1 MLTVIILAIY
11 MIAMLLIGLYLK
23 KNVDSSEDYYV
34 AGRSL
39 PWYLVIMTMAATYIG
54 AGATL
59 ADTGLAYDQGV
70 SMFIATI
77 VTMAAM
83 FLFGLISPRVSKIG
97 FKYDIISVSGL
108 VTWRFGKWPGVFSA
122 VIVIWALTGTLA
134 GQVSGSATVI
144 PIIFTN
150 VGVDMSYEAAAIAM
164 TLVMVA
170 YTCLAGMFGVAW
182 TDFIQ
187 CIILVIGMAIV
198 LPGLMISEA
207 GGFGEMLASLP
218 EGHLNWTPGP
228 YIISLAFTYLLYF
241 FAGPPYWQR
250 AFSSDSPKTSRIG
263 AIGGVAVILF
273 YSIMILILGLAA
285 RAIMPVLPEGVQSQ
299 GVVVTIMCDVFH
311 PVIAAIIC
319 CAILAAIMSTMSSY
333 LLTAVQALVTD
344 IIKQFTTLSDK
355 AELILAKVLVVLV
368 GVACLLVALFVQA
381 ILDILLMAWG
391 FYSASMAASVI
402 AAVFWKKATSAGC
415 IASIFG
421 GVIVY
426 FGWNYGLHAPGGF
439 DASILAGIV
448 SIALMI
454 IVSLAT
460 CGSHPTKMF
469 EGVGKNDPVVRKKEM
484 QPEAAEV

>member
-1 MLTVIILAIY
+1 MLTIVILAIY

-39 PWYLVIMTMAATYIG
+39 PWYLVVMTMAATYIG

-83 FLFGLISPRVSKIG
+83 FLFGLISPKVSKIG
-97 FKYDIISVSGL
+97 FKYDIVSVSGL
-108 VTWRFGKWPGVFSA
+108 VSWRFGKWAGFFSA
-122 VIVIWALTGTLA
+122 IIVVWALTGTLA

-144 PIIFTN
+144 PIIFRN
-150 VGVDMSYEAAAIAM
+150 VGVDMSYEVAAIAM

-187 CIILVIGMAIV
+187 CIILVIGMAVI
-198 LPGLMISEA
+198 LPGLMINEA
-207 GGFGEMLASLP
+207 GGWSDMLASLP
-218 EGHLNWTPGP
+218 EEHLEWMPGP

-250 AFSSDSPKTSRIG
+250 AFSSNSPKTSRIG
-263 AIGGVAVILF
+263 AIGGVAIILF
-273 YSIMILILGLAA
+273 YSVMILVLGLAA
-285 RAIMPVLPEGVQSQ
+285 KAIMPVAPEGMESQ
-299 GVVVTIMCDVFH
+299 AIVVTIMCDLFH

-333 LLTAVQALVTD
+333 LLTAVQAIVTD
-344 IIKQFTTLSDK
+344 IIKVFKKIDDK
-355 AELILAKVLVVLV
+355 TELKLAKWLVIGV
-368 GVACLLVALFVQA
+368 GVACLLVALYIQA

-391 FYSASMAASVI
+391 FYSASMAASVV
-402 AAVFWKKATSAGC
+402 AAVFWKKATTAGC
-415 IASIFG
+415 ISSIFG
-421 GVIVY
+421 GIAVY
-426 FGWNYGLHAPGGF
+426 FVWNFGLHSPGGF
-439 DASILAGIV
+439 DASVVAGLSSIV
-448 SIALMI
+448 LMV

-460 CGSHPTKMF
+460 CKSHPTRMF
-469 EGVGKNDPVVRKKEM
+469 EGVGKHDPVVRKNEKA
-484 QPEAAEV
+484 QAV

>member
-39 PWYLVIMTMAATYIG
+39 PWYLVVMTMAATYIG

-70 SMFIATI
+70 SMFIATL

-108 VTWRFGKWPGVFSA
+108 VSWRFGKWPGFFSA
-122 VIVIWALTGTLA
+122 IIVIWTLTGTLA

-144 PIIFTN
+144 PIIFRN
-150 VGVDMSYEAAAIAM
+150 VGVDMSYEVAAVAM
-164 TLVMVA
+164 TLVMIA

-207 GGFGEMLASLP
+207 GGFSQMTASLP
-218 EGHLNWTPGP
+218 AGHLDWSPGP

-285 RAIMPVLPEGVQSQ
+285 KVIMPELPAGLQSQ
-299 GVVVTIMCDVFH
+299 GVVVTIMCDLFH

-344 IIKQFTTLSDK
+344 VIKKFTTLSDK
-355 AELILAKVLVVLV
+355 TELLLAKVLVVAVGLV
-368 GVACLLVALFVQA
+368 CLVVALYVQA

-391 FYSASMAASVI
+391 FYSASMAASVV
-402 AAVFWKKATSAGC
+402 ASVFWKKATAAGC
-415 IASIFG
+415 LASIFG

-426 FGWNYGLHAPGGF
+426 FVWNYGLHAPGGF
-439 DASILAGIV
+439 DASILAGLT

-454 IVSLAT
+454 VVSLAT
-460 CGSHPTKMF
+460 CKAHPTPMF
-469 EGVGKNDPVVRKKEM
+469 EGVGKKDPVVRK
-484 QPEAAEV
+484 QTA

>member
-1 MLTVIILAIY
+1 MLTLIILAIY
-11 MIAMLLIGLYLK
+11 MAAMLGIGLYLK
-23 KNVDSSEDYYV
+23 KNVDTSEDYYV

-39 PWYLVIMTMAATYIG
+39 PWYLVVMTMAATYIG

-108 VTWRFGKWPGVFSA
+108 VSWRFGKWAGVFSA
-122 VIVIWALTGTLA
+122 IIVMWALLGTLA

-144 PIIFTN
+144 PIIFKN
-150 VGVDMSYEAAAIAM
+150 IGVSISYEVAAVAM
-164 TLVMVA
+164 VVVMIA
-170 YTCLAGMFGVAW
+170 YTCMAGMFGVAW

-187 CIILVIGMAIV
+187 CIILVIGMAVI
-198 LPGLMISEA
+198 LPALMINEI
-207 GGFGEMLASLP
+207 GGWAEVTANLP
-218 EGHLNWTPGP
+218 ESHLSWSPGP

-273 YSIMILILGLAA
+273 YSVMILILGLVAKA
-285 RAIMPVLPEGVQSQ
+285 MVPVLPEGVESQ
-299 GVVVTIMCDVFH
+299 GIVVTIMCDLFH
-311 PVIAAIIC
+311 PAISAIIC

-344 IIKQFTTLSDK
+344 IIKKFKVISPET
-355 AELILAKVLVVLV
+355 ELKLAKVLVCVV
-368 GVACLLVALFVQA
+368 GVGCLLIALFIQA

-391 FYSASMAASVI
+391 FYSASMAASVV
-402 AAVFWKKATSAGC
+402 AAVFWKKATAAGS
-415 IASIFG
+415 IASILG
-421 GVIVY
+421 GVGMY
-426 FGWNYGLHAPGGF
+426 FIWNFGLNMPGGF
-439 DASILAGIV
+439 DASIVAGCTSIV
-448 SIALMI
+448 LMI

-460 CGSHPTKMF
+460 YNSHPTPMF
-469 EGVGKNDPVVRKKEM
+469 EGVGKHDPVIRKK
-484 QPEAAEV
+484 AANVMES

>member
-11 MIAMLLIGLYLK
+11 LIAMLLIGLYLK

-39 PWYLVIMTMAATYIG
+39 PWYLVVMTMAATYIG

-70 SMFIATI
+70 SMFIATL

-108 VTWRFGKWPGVFSA
+108 VSYRFGKWPGIFSA
-122 VIVIWALTGTLA
+122 IIVIWALTGTLA

-144 PIIFTN
+144 PIIFKN
-150 VGVDMSYEAAAIAM
+150 VGVDMSYETAAVAM
-164 TLVMVA
+164 TLVMIA

-187 CIILVIGMAIV
+187 CIILVIGMAVV
-198 LPGLMISEA
+198 LPALMVNEA
-207 GGFGEMLASLP
+207 GGFSQISANLP
-218 EGHLNWTPGP
+218 EGHLDWAPGP

-250 AFSSDSPKTSRIG
+250 AFASESPKTSRIG

-273 YSIMILILGLAA
+273 YSVMILILGLAA
-285 RAIMPVLPEGVQSQ
+285 RVIMPELPQGMQSQ
-299 GVVVTIMCDVFH
+299 GIVVTIMCDLFH
-311 PVIAAIIC
+311 PAIAAIIS
-319 CAILAAIMSTMSSY
+319 CAILAAIMSTMSGY

-344 IIKQFTTLSDK
+344 VIKKFTTISDK
-355 AELILAKVLVVLV
+355 AELRLAKILVAAV
-368 GVACLLVALFVQA
+368 GIACLLIALYVQA

-391 FYSASMAASVI
+391 FYSASMAASVV
-402 AAVFWKKATSAGC
+402 AAVFWKKATAAGC
-415 IASIFG
+415 LASIFG
-421 GVIVY
+421 GMAMY
-426 FGWNYGLHAPGGF
+426 FIWNYGLQAPGGF
-439 DASILAGIV
+439 DASILAGLTSV
-448 SIALMI
+448 VLMI
-454 IVSLAT
+454 VVSLAT
-460 CGSHPTKMF
+460 CKAHPTPMF
-469 EGVGKNDPVVRKKEM
+469 EGVSKKDAVVAK
-484 QPEAAEV
+484 ATA

>member
-1 MLTVIILAIY
+1 MLTLVILAVY
-11 MIAMLLIGLYLK
+11 MLAMLAIGLYLK
-23 KNVDSSEDYYV
+23 NKVDSSEDYYV
-34 AGRSL
+34 AGRAL
-39 PWYLVIMTMAATYIG
+39 PWYLVVMTMAATYIG

-70 SMFIATI
+70 SMFVATL

-108 VTWRFGKWPGVFSA
+108 VSWRFGKWAGVFSA

-144 PIIFTN
+144 PVIFNN
-150 VGVDMSYEAAAIAM
+150 VGISMSYEVAAVAM
-164 TLVMVA
+164 TLVMIA

-187 CIILVIGMAIV
+187 CIILVMGMAVV
-198 LPGLMISEA
+198 LPTLMISEA
-207 GGFGEMLASLP
+207 GGMSDVLTNLP
-218 EGHLNWTPGP
+218 EGHLDWSPGP

-263 AIGGVAVILF
+263 AIGGVAIILF
-273 YSIMILILGLAA
+273 YSVMILILGLVA
-285 RAIMPVLPEGVQSQ
+285 RAMVPVLPEGVQSQ
-299 GVVVTIMCDVFH
+299 GIVVTIMCDLFH
-311 PVIAAIIC
+311 PAIAAIIC

-333 LLTAVQALVTD
+333 LLTAVQALITD
-344 IIKQFTTLSDK
+344 LIKPFRKMTDK
-355 AELILAKVLVVLV
+355 GELLLAKILVVAV
-368 GVACLLVALFVQA
+368 GVACLLVALYVQA

-391 FYSASMAASVI
+391 FYSASMAASVV
-402 AAVFWKKATSAGC
+402 AAVFWKKATTAGS

-421 GVIVY
+421 GVIMY
-426 FGWNYGLHAPGGF
+426 FTWNYALHMPGGF
-439 DASILAGIV
+439 DASIAAGIT
-448 SIALMI
+448 SILLMI
-454 IVSLAT
+454 IVSLIT
-460 CGSHPTKMF
+460 YGSHPTVIF
-469 EGVGKNDPVVRKKEM
+469 EGVGKNDPVVRKTAVTE
-484 QPEAAEV
+484 